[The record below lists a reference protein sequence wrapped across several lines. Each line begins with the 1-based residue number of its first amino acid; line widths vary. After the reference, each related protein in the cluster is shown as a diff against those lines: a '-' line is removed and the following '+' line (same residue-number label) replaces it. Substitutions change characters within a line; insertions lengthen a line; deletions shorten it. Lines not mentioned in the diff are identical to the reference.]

1 MYCHNSKKVV
11 TIMKTFAKN
20 ASGFTF
26 KFFKG
31 QDFQVFLP
39 DNLPT
44 NMAEYFV
51 MLYNFNQL
59 SDLTDFRRCWTPAYP
74 ALRGFATITL
84 TLLHEIGHVMTADAV
99 KEYSNEQREKDI
111 AAIEQSE
118 EWEEYYFLPDERAA
132 TEWAIEW
139 LKNSENRK
147 IAKKFE
153 KEFFECF
160 VRG

>member
-1 MYCHNSKKVV
+1 
-11 TIMKTFAKN
+11 
-20 ASGFTF
+20 
-26 KFFKG
+26 
-31 QDFQVFLP
+31 
-39 DNLPT
+39 
-44 NMAEYFV
+44 
-51 MLYNFNQL
+51 
-59 SDLTDFRRCWTPAYP
+59 
-74 ALRGFATITL
+74 
-84 TLLHEIGHVMTADAV
+84 MTADAV

-111 AAIEQSE
+111 AAIEESE